1 MKKLIYPFV
10 ALLIIATSVFA
21 VIKSQDWKIKEGYSI
36 KFDAKDPTGVFT
48 GLKGDIRFDETNLL
62 SSKFDVTIDAAS
74 INTGNGMQNTHAK
87 SEKWFDVAKYPS
99 IKFTSDAITK
109 TAKGY
114 QAAGT
119 LEMHGEK
126 KAIIIPF
133 TFVKTPAR
141 AVFNGS
147 FDVNRL
153 DFKIGEP
160 GGKASEVIK
169 LEISVPVSNS

>member
-10 ALLIIATSVFA
+10 ALLVLATSVFA

-36 KFDAKDPTGVFT
+36 KFDAQNPVGVFT
-48 GLKGDIRFDETNLL
+48 ALKGDIRFDEKNLP
-62 SSKFDVTIDAAS
+62 SSKFDVSIDVAS

-87 SEKWFDVAKYPS
+87 SEKWFDAAKYPT
-99 IKFTSDAITK
+99 IKFTSEAITK

-114 QAAGT
+114 QAAGM

-126 KAIIIPF
+126 KATIIPF
-133 TFVKTPAR
+133 TFAKTPSG

-147 FDVNRL
+147 FEVNRL

-160 GGKASEVIK
+160 GGKSSEVIK
-169 LEISVPVSNS
+169 LDISVPVSKS